1 MMVARPFKVGEED
14 VNARLPTAGN
24 IVAAIHYYPDRETN
38 VYAPVG
44 LIQA

>member
-1 MMVARPFKVGEED
+1 

-38 VYAPVG
+38 VDAPVG
-44 LIQA
+44 LIQALRADDLGKAF